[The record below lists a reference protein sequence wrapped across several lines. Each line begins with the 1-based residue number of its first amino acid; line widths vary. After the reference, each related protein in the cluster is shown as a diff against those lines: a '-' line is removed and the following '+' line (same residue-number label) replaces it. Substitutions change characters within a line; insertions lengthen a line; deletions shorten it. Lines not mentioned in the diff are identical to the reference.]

1 MRKRVVLSAVM
12 IGLCLNS
19 SFPVYAGSNAITKV
33 SAQGASFDENEEQEQ
48 LVGSWKCKDIVQDEK
63 VTPVSDPDETDIQF
77 MEDGT
82 YTLKLGTTVA
92 QSGTWTNYDA
102 SIRNAKKMY
111 LLLDDKEDDLLMLA
125 GLYDESDGEGLYIVV
140 GDIMLCCKKV
150 SNETSASVSEE
161 KEDTYSAFATTGE
174 KNALEKAKS
183 YISHSAFSY
192 TGLIN
197 QLEYNGYSKSE
208 ATYGADHCGAD
219 WYEQALAKAKSY
231 ISHSAFSY
239 DGLVDQ
245 LEYSGFTNEQAVYG
259 VKNCGADWYEQAKK
273 KAESYLS
280 HMSFSKSELI
290 DQLEYSGFTHDQAV
304 YGAKENGY

>member
-1 MRKRVVLSAVM
+1 MKKRVVLSAVM

-19 SFPVYAGSNAITKV
+19 SLPVYAGGNAIAKV
-33 SAQGASFDENEEQEQ
+33 SAQATSSDEDEEQERV
-48 LVGSWKCKDIVQDEK
+48 VGSWKCKNIVQDEK

-77 MEDGT
+77 MKDGT
-82 YTLKLGTTVA
+82 YTLKLGTTVD
-92 QSGTWTNYDA
+92 QSGTWSNYDA

-111 LLLDDKEDDLLMLA
+111 LLLDDKEEDLIMLA

-150 SNETSASVSEE
+150 SDETFAPASEE
-161 KEDTYSAFATTGE
+161 KKDTYSAFATTGE

-192 TGLIN
+192 TGLIE
-197 QLEYNGYSKSE
+197 QLEYHGYSKSE

-219 WYEQALAKAKSY
+219 WYEQA
-231 ISHSAFSY
+231 
-239 DGLVDQ
+239 
-245 LEYSGFTNEQAVYG
+245 
-259 VKNCGADWYEQAKK
+259 KK
-273 KAESYLS
+273 KAASYLS